1 MQCLE
6 PALPARRAAPGIHLR
21 GSLSPT
27 HDRQGPQSGYGVVL
41 HARFGMARAPGEF
54 PALAGAVEFRPGGP
68 ATAFALPPEREVIFY
83 LEGCFLCFDRRGSA
97 SLSAVASLLRLRPKP
112 PRP

>member
-21 GSLSPT
+21 GNLSPT
-27 HDRQGPQSGYGVVL
+27 HDRQGPQSRYGVVL

-54 PALAGAVEFRPGGP
+54 PTLVGTVEFRRGGP
-68 ATAFALPPEREVIFY
+68 ATAFALPPERAVIFHSQRC
-83 LEGCFLCFDRRGSA
+83 LLCFDRRGSA
-97 SLSAVASLLRLRPKP
+97 SLSSVA
-112 PRP
+112 